1 MRTVEDIMFIC
12 NPVLHKY
19 TCGDRKFE
27 YYEASVIARPY
38 PIKETTGEHDCHTCE
53 GCQNNRNQIVESL
66 KVREGKF
73 PLCCEY
79 HKRLLSFKSFDATQ
93 YKGAANLCADKVI
106 FTYQHILNN
115 QNNDSWQIDIKQYLN
130 YAIDSFGCFPEGY
143 GEPLFLSDY
152 IKYVTALI
160 NGNTDIKQ
168 EVRKYVHSYFEQL
181 RKPRVKGDPI
191 KLLLGTYNRWLNLF
205 PFNISFFRDLRCDYA
220 NRTPLIITGK
230 ESNIY
235 STEVSFNLITPDE
248 LIEFLRSITSR
259 LFEVVSSKIA
269 VGIASNYRKFC
280 LELIQN
286 EMIFESHLLNDVSGL
301 SYIDIIRKWFSVQKI
316 FVSQLRILDETNSNS
331 VPDKYPND
339 SYKESLA
346 RVRQFRIYV
355 EDKGLSR
362 LFKDDQSERRMQD
375 MLQLFFNNTDY
386 CVDRE
391 VNNGRGPTDFKV
403 SKGASDCTIIET
415 KLAKST
421 KLRQNLKNQ
430 VEIYCNAN
438 DSKKSITLIGY
449 FCKEEQQRAESILK
463 ELDLFKKENY
473 ILVNCEY
480 NLPSASNVK

>member
-1 MRTVEDIMFIC
+1 MC

-38 PIKETTGEHDCHTCE
+38 PIKETTGEHDCHTCK

-168 EVRKYVHSYFEQL
+168 EVRKYVYSYFEQL

-191 KLLLGTYNRWLNLF
+191 KLLLDTYNRWLNLF
-205 PFNISFFRDLRCDYA
+205 PFNISIFRDLRCDYA

-269 VGIASNYRKFC
+269 VGTEHYTFAHPNRNTQRTDENYQMVC
-280 LELIQN
+280 LISKLDSIERNFQAGRNDYSLADFTRVLNEGLETDEFSEQMGY
-286 EMIFESHLLNDVSGL
+286 EMIKAHLLK
-301 SYIDIIRKWFSVQKI
+301 Y
-316 FVSQLRILDETNSNS
+316 LR
-331 VPDKYPND
+331 P
-339 SYKESLA
+339 A
-346 RVRQFRIYV
+346 
-355 EDKGLSR
+355 
-362 LFKDDQSERRMQD
+362 
-375 MLQLFFNNTDY
+375 
-386 CVDRE
+386 
-391 VNNGRGPTDFKV
+391 
-403 SKGASDCTIIET
+403 
-415 KLAKST
+415 
-421 KLRQNLKNQ
+421 
-430 VEIYCNAN
+430 
-438 DSKKSITLIGY
+438 
-449 FCKEEQQRAESILK
+449 
-463 ELDLFKKENY
+463 
-473 ILVNCEY
+473 
-480 NLPSASNVK
+480 